1 MSASTS
7 GPAAKASRR
16 RTTRAPTRVPV
27 AVAVSGTGS
36 EPVRILHLLD
46 HSPPR
51 NSAYARRTMAILRQQ
66 RALGWHTTQLTGP
79 RQGLVES
86 DRNRDG
92 WHFFRTAPVAGMLA
106 HVPLFGPAS
115 SIARRLHK
123 VAQLTR
129 PDLLH
134 AHSPAENA
142 LAALQVGRRLGLPV
156 VFEMHA
162 VFGQS
167 GQSGQCFSHALR
179 HSLAAAAERWCA
191 GRADAVTTSSEGL
204 RAQLEADGVRR
215 ARVTVVPNALD
226 LRDYPPAARRDVGLA
241 RQLGLRDG
249 PVLGFIGAFHRYE
262 GLELLIDALPALLRV
277 RPQLLLAGPGVRHD
291 WLTARVLHH
300 GLGGSVVLHDT
311 AQAWAGA
318 HNTHNMHDALHALAD
333 VLVFPRLPQRL
344 AELVP
349 AQRLLEAMARGCLVV
364 ASNVG
369 SHRELVDHGR
379 TGMLFEAGNAAAL
392 ADAVNL
398 LLATPARWPA
408 MRGAARWFVEYQ
420 RNWEVSVGRY
430 GPLYRRLLG
439 QAGR

>member
-1 MSASTS
+1 
-7 GPAAKASRR
+7 
-16 RTTRAPTRVPV
+16 
-27 AVAVSGTGS
+27 
-36 EPVRILHLLD
+36 VRILHLLD

-66 RALGWHTTQLTGP
+66 RALGWHTNQLTGP

-92 WHFFRTAPVAGMLA
+92 WHFFRTAPVAGVLA
-106 HVPLFGPAS
+106 QVPLFGAAS
-115 SIARRLHK
+115 IIARRLRK
-123 VAQLTR
+123 VVQLTR

-156 VFEMHA
+156 VFELHA

-167 GQSGQCFSHALR
+167 DPCFSHALR
-179 HSLAAAAERWCA
+179 HSLASAAERWCA

-204 RAQLEADGVRR
+204 RAQLEAGGVQR
-215 ARVTVVPNALD
+215 ARVTVVPNAVD
-226 LRDYPPAARRDVGLA
+226 LRDYPPAARRDVCLA
-241 RQLGLRDG
+241 RLLGLGDG
-249 PVLGFIGAFHRYE
+249 PVLGFIGAFHRHE

-277 RPQLLLAGPGVRHD
+277 HPQLQLLLAGPGARHA
-291 WLTARVLHH
+291 WLKARVLHH

-311 AQAWAGA
+311 AQAGAGA
-318 HNTHNMHDALHALAD
+318 HNAHNAHNVHNTYDALHALAD
-333 VLVFPRLPQRL
+333 VLVFPRLPQRA

-379 TGMLFEAGNAAAL
+379 TGMLFEAGSATAL
-392 ADAVNL
+392 TDAVNV

-408 MRGAARWFVEYQ
+408 MRGEARWFVKYQ
-420 RNWEVSVGRY
+420 RNWEVSVARY